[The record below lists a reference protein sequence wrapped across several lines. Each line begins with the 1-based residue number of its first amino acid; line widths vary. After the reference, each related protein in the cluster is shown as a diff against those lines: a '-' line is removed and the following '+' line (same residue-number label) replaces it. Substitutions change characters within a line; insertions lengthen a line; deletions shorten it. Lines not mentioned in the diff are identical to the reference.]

1 MINLIRPYFEIIEPT
16 PFPTAIELYTKIEQ
30 IGRVCYKSE
39 DKITPETA
47 VPFVQNLIKRGHE
60 SVLEHFV
67 FTVKFVVNRGFTHEL
82 VRHRIAAYSQESTR
96 YCNYGKKGLTFIIPP
111 WLDIP
116 EGEYQSINYK
126 WSGDAVIWAE
136 ALESASTAYN
146 FLLQV
151 WTPQQARDVLPTAL
165 KAEIITTMNIRQWRH
180 VLNERTA
187 PSVHPQMDEMMQP
200 LLKQFKHLYPVLFDD
215 VGE

>member
-1 MINLIRPYFEIIEPT
+1 MITLIRPYFKIIEPAPL
-16 PFPTAIELYTKIEQ
+16 PFAIELYTKIEQ

-47 VPFVQNLIKRGHE
+47 VPFVQNLIRRGHE

-67 FTVKFVVNRGFTHEL
+67 FTVRFVVNRGFTHEL

-111 WLDIP
+111 WLDIL
-116 EGEYQSINYK
+116 EGEYTEMDSK
-126 WSGDAVIWAE
+126 WSMGTIIWAE
-136 ALESASTAYN
+136 SLFDASRNYN
-146 FLLQV
+146 RLLSV
-151 WTPQQARDVLPTAL
+151 WTPQQARDVLPNAL

-187 PSVHPQMDEMMQP
+187 PNVHPHMDEMMKP
-200 LLKQFKHLYPVLFDD
+200 LLTQFKLLYPVLFND